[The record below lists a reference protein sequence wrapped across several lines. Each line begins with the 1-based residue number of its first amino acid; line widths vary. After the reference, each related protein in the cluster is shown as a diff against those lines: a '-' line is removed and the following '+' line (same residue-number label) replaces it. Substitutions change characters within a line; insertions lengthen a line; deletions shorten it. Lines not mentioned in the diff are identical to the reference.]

1 MAFGRKKQ
9 QSSTEISREELT
21 RTQVLHLQE
30 LERVANYERKTSKR
44 PAALFAFAGFLAIT
58 MGLLYPNIMMA
69 VDSIG
74 AVDNTSY
81 RVNIEDKYHLETTPV
96 VTSKMTCNLTQ
107 PGLADGTDRIY
118 TIELFFQA

>member
-1 MAFGRKKQ
+1 MAFGKKQ
-9 QSSTEISREELT
+9 QQSSSEISREELT
-21 RTQVLHLQE
+21 RTQVLNLQE

-74 AVDNTSY
+74 GMDNNSY
-81 RVNIEDKYHLETTPV
+81 KV
-96 VTSKMTCNLTQ
+96 
-107 PGLADGTDRIY
+107 
-118 TIELFFQA
+118 